1 MDTARK
7 GEMMKKQIAN
17 LLTLLRLFGSILL
30 LFLPV
35 YSLWFRITYLLCG
48 FSDMVDG
55 TVARMTRSSSAFGA
69 KLDSLADTLFVG
81 ASFLKFLPVIA
92 LPGWIWF
99 WIAAITII
107 KCSSILL
114 GFAIQKTFVSH
125 HTILNKI
132 TGALL
137 FFLPFTLNVIK
148 LEYTAAV
155 VCVLATCA
163 ALQEGY
169 FIRKTNEISRA
180 S

>member
-1 MDTARK
+1 
-7 GEMMKKQIAN
+7 MKKQIAN
-17 LLTLLRLFGSILL
+17 LLTLLRVLGSVLL

-55 TVARMTRSSSAFGA
+55 TVARMTHSSSAFGA
-69 KLDSLADTLFVG
+69 RLDSLADILFVG

-92 LPGWIWF
+92 LPQWIWF
-99 WIAAITII
+99 WIAVIAII
-107 KCSSILL
+107 KISSILQ
-114 GFAIQKTFVSH
+114 GFAVQKNFVFH

-137 FFLPFTLNVIK
+137 FFLPFTVNIIN

-155 VCVLATCA
+155 VCALATCA
-163 ALQEGY
+163 AIQD
-169 FIRKTNEISRA
+169 IRQINKMTETD
-180 S
+180 

>member
-1 MDTARK
+1 
-7 GEMMKKQIAN
+7 MKKQIAN
-17 LLTLLRLFGSILL
+17 LLTFFRVFGSFLL
-30 LFLPV
+30 LFLPI
-35 YSLWFRITYLLCG
+35 YSLWFRIIYLLCG
-48 FSDMVDG
+48 FTDMIDG
-55 TVARMTRSSSAFGA
+55 TVARMTHSSSPFGA
-69 KLDSLADTLFVG
+69 RLDSLADILFVG

-99 WIAAITII
+99 WIAVIAIV

-137 FFLPFTLNVIK
+137 FFLPFTLNIIK

-169 FIRKTNEISRA
+169 FIRKTNEISQA
-180 S
+180 P